1 MTKKAEQTEIDNLIN
16 TINQSTEFFVIAKEP
31 GYLVVGTV
39 MKLQVRVENSNNL
52 FQPFGKNVAK
62 NLPIYFP
69 VIIDMQKANSSDMVY
84 GFNEFEI
91 PLLHL
96 NKGQIG
102 NLEGLWLEGQIK
114 MDALNIEVILRQYI
128 NENFRK

>member
-1 MTKKAEQTEIDNLIN
+1 MTKKSYIEELI
-16 TINQSTEFFVIAKEP
+16 TKINNSPEFFVIAKET

-39 MKLQVRVENSNNL
+39 IKLKVRVENSNNL
-52 FQPFGKNVAK
+52 FQPFGKNIAK
-62 NLPIYFP
+62 HLPIYFP
-69 VIIDMQKANSSDMVY
+69 VIINMQKAKASDIIY

-96 NKGQIG
+96 NKR
-102 NLEGLWLEGQIK
+102 QIK
-114 MDALNIEVILRQYI
+114 MDTLNIEVILQQYI

>member
-1 MTKKAEQTEIDNLIN
+1 MTKKPYIEELI
-16 TINQSTEFFVIAKEP
+16 TKINKSPEFFVIAKEA
-31 GYLVVGTV
+31 GYLIVGTV

-52 FQPFGKNVAK
+52 FQPFGKNIAK
-62 NLPIYFP
+62 HLPIYFP

-96 NKGQIG
+96 NKSQIG
-102 NLEGLWLEGQIK
+102 NLEGLWLEGKIK
-114 MDALNIEVILRQYI
+114 MDTLNIEVILRQYI

>member
-1 MTKKAEQTEIDNLIN
+1 MTKKSYIEELI
-16 TINQSTEFFVIAKEP
+16 TKINNSPEFFVIANET

-39 MKLQVRVENSNNL
+39 IKLKVRVENSNNL
-52 FQPFGKNVAK
+52 FQPFGKNVDK
-62 NLPIYFP
+62 HLPIYFP
-69 VIIDMQKANSSDMVY
+69 VIINMQKAKASDIVY

-96 NKGQIG
+96 NKR
-102 NLEGLWLEGQIK
+102 QIK
-114 MDALNIEVILRQYI
+114 MDTLNIEVILQQYI

>member
-1 MTKKAEQTEIDNLIN
+1 MTKKSYIEELI
-16 TINQSTEFFVIAKEP
+16 TKINNSTEFCVIAKET

-39 MKLQVRVENSNNL
+39 IKLKVRVENSNNL
-52 FQPFGKNVAK
+52 FQPFGKNVSK
-62 NLPIYFP
+62 HLPIYFP
-69 VIIDMQKANSSDMVY
+69 VIINMQKAKASDIVY

-96 NKGQIG
+96 NKR
-102 NLEGLWLEGQIK
+102 QIK
-114 MDALNIEVILRQYI
+114 MDTLNIEVILQQYI

>member
-1 MTKKAEQTEIDNLIN
+1 MTKKTEKLDLDNLMN
-16 TINQSTEFFVIAKEP
+16 TINQSSEFFVIANET

-39 MKLQVRVENSNNL
+39 IKLKVRVENSNNI
-52 FQPFGKNVAK
+52 FQPFGKNVDK
-62 NLPIYFP
+62 HLPIYFP
-69 VIIDMQKANSSDMVY
+69 VIINMQKAKASDIIY

-96 NKGQIG
+96 NKR
-102 NLEGLWLEGQIK
+102 QIK
-114 MDALNIEVILRQYI
+114 MDTLNIEAILQQYI

>member
-1 MTKKAEQTEIDNLIN
+1 MTKKAEKLDLDNLIN
-16 TINQSTEFFVIAKEP
+16 TINHSSEFFILAKEA

-39 MKLQVRVENSNNL
+39 MNLKLRVEKSGNI
-52 FQPFGKNVAK
+52 FQPFGKNIDK
-62 NLPIYFP
+62 YLPTYFP
-69 VIIDMQKANSSDMVY
+69 VIFDMKKAKSSDIVY

-96 NKGQIG
+96 NKR
-102 NLEGLWLEGQIK
+102 QIK
-114 MDALNIEVILRQYI
+114 MDTLNIELILQQYI

>member
-1 MTKKAEQTEIDNLIN
+1 MTKKSYIEELI
-16 TINQSTEFFVIAKEP
+16 TKINNSPEFFVIANET

-39 MKLQVRVENSNNL
+39 IKLKVCVENSNNI
-52 FQPFGKNVAK
+52 FQPFGKNVDK
-62 NLPIYFP
+62 HLPIYFP
-69 VIIDMQKANSSDMVY
+69 VIINMQKAKASDIIY

-96 NKGQIG
+96 NKR
-102 NLEGLWLEGQIK
+102 QIK
-114 MDALNIEVILRQYI
+114 MDTLNIEAILQQYI

>member
-1 MTKKAEQTEIDNLIN
+1 MTKKSYIEELI
-16 TINQSTEFFVIAKEP
+16 TKINNSPEFFVIANET

-39 MKLQVRVENSNNL
+39 IKLKVRVENSNNL

-62 NLPIYFP
+62 HLPIYFP
-69 VIIDMQKANSSDMVY
+69 VIIDMQQAKSSDIVY

-91 PLLHL
+91 SLLHL
-96 NKGQIG
+96 NKK
-102 NLEGLWLEGQIK
+102 QIK
-114 MDALNIEVILRQYI
+114 LDALNIEVILQQYI

>member
-1 MTKKAEQTEIDNLIN
+1 MTKKSYIEELI
-16 TINQSTEFFVIAKEP
+16 TKINNSPEFFVIANET

-39 MKLQVRVENSNNL
+39 IKLKVRVENSNNL
-52 FQPFGKNVAK
+52 FQPFGKNVGK
-62 NLPIYFP
+62 HLPIYFP
-69 VIIDMQKANSSDMVY
+69 VIINMQQAKASDIVY

-96 NKGQIG
+96 NKR
-102 NLEGLWLEGQIK
+102 QIK
-114 MDALNIEVILRQYI
+114 MDTLNIEVILQQYI

>member
-1 MTKKAEQTEIDNLIN
+1 MTEKSYIEELIAK
-16 TINQSTEFFVIAKEP
+16 INNSSEFFVIAKEA

-39 MKLQVRVENSNNL
+39 MNLKVRIEKSGNI
-52 FQPFGKNVAK
+52 FQPFGKNVDK

-69 VIIDMQKANSSDMVY
+69 VIINMQKAKASDIVY

-91 PLLHL
+91 PLLYL
-96 NKGQIG
+96 NKRQM
-102 NLEGLWLEGQIK
+102 K
-114 MDALNIEVILRQYI
+114 MDTLNIEVILQQYI

>member
-1 MTKKAEQTEIDNLIN
+1 MTKKSYIEELI
-16 TINQSTEFFVIAKEP
+16 TKINSSPEFFVIAKET

-39 MKLQVRVENSNNL
+39 IKLQVRVENSNNL
-52 FQPFGKNVAK
+52 FQPFGKNVDK
-62 NLPIYFP
+62 YLPIYFP
-69 VIIDMQKANSSDMVY
+69 VIINIQKAKASDIVY

-96 NKGQIG
+96 NKR
-102 NLEGLWLEGQIK
+102 QIK
-114 MDALNIEVILRQYI
+114 IDTLNIEVILRQYI